1 MKKIVLAC
9 AIMLGTATL
18 MNAQQTNKV
27 EKTDTKSVVR
37 TPKTIAPPVKKVTT
51 DIKTNEM
58 ETARRRDEK
67 TEHATERSPAKV
79 NEAVKP
85 AENAKQAPIKLEA
98 M

>member
-1 MKKIVLAC
+1 MKKIVLTC

-18 MNAQQTNKV
+18 MNAQQTDKV
-27 EKTDTKSVVR
+27 ENTDTKSVGR
-37 TPKTIAPPVKKVTT
+37 ASKTIAPPVKKVTT

-67 TEHATERSPAKV
+67 TEHTERSSAKV
-79 NEAVKP
+79 TQAVKP

>member
-1 MKKIVLAC
+1 MKKIVLTC

-18 MNAQQTNKV
+18 MNAQQTGKV
-27 EKTDTKSVVR
+27 EKTDTKSVGR
-37 TPKTIAPPVKKVTT
+37 APKTIAPPVKKVTT

-79 NEAVKP
+79 TEGVKP
-85 AENAKQAPIKLEA
+85 AENAKQDLKNLEA

>member
-18 MNAQQTNKV
+18 MNAQQTDKV

-51 DIKTNEM
+51 DIKTNEI

-67 TEHATERSPAKV
+67 TEHAIERFPAKV